1 MNHKEL
7 DVWKRSMD
15 LAESIYRIS
24 ERFPAHENYGLTS
37 QMRRAAVSIPSNLAE
52 GFARKSMREFLQ
64 FLNISLG
71 SLSELETQVLL
82 AKRLHY
88 IEPDNTLEH
97 LIINTR
103 RLLLGT
109 RNHIMKQLK

>member
-1 MNHKEL
+1 MNHKEM

-15 LAESIYRIS
+15 LAEAVYKIS
-24 ERFPAHENYGLTS
+24 EKFPSNEIFGLTS

-52 GFARKSMREFLQ
+52 GFARKSKREFLQ

-71 SLSELETQVLL
+71 SLAELETQILL
-82 AKRLHY
+82 AIRLKY
-88 IEPDNTLEH
+88 IAYDKSLENM
-97 LIINTR
+97 IINSR

-109 RNHIMKQLK
+109 RNHINKQL